1 MSQRANLVGAS
12 HGVVNGGVGV
22 GEESLGNANVG
33 GAAVLKVGSAEEK
46 AGGVRWG
53 SVEVDTCIPTIS
65 SDLAYARPTPPPL
78 IPLQTYERLCQRLQ
92 RERDQEREPCTNE
105 TETLPTLPTLLSRAK

>member
-33 GAAVLKVGSAEEK
+33 GAAVLKVGSAEEE
-46 AGGVRWG
+46 AGSVRWR
-53 SVEVDTCIPTIS
+53 SVEVDTCIPTMS
-65 SDLAYARPTPPPL
+65 S
-78 IPLQTYERLCQRLQ
+78 ESSLCEANATSSHYNADVRMTV
-92 RERDQEREPCTNE
+92 RVP
-105 TETLPTLPTLLSRAK
+105 SA

>member
-33 GAAVLKVGSAEEK
+33 GAAVLKVGSAEEE

-53 SVEVDTCIPTIS
+53 SVEVDACIPTLS
-65 SDLAYARPTPPPL
+65 SDLAYARPKPPTL
-78 IPLQTYERLCQRLQ
+78 TPLQMH
-92 RERDQEREPCTNE
+92 D
-105 TETLPTLPTLLSRAK
+105 